1 MSILYTLRCAPLGA
15 AVVKSCFCCMSS
27 RREAALTLYSSFL
40 RHTTIWILT
49 IRCLL
54 YSTCLFP
61 LPQLVACAAHRKWI
75 YERGKRNHKYL
86 YSNLIATSYSIICI
100 DTVMDSVNANK
111 ISFSNLFEMGINYIL
126 QNYENLESGLNRS
139 FHFAG
144 IHSRSHYFIVL
155 LKRQNSLFLSNR
167 SFQRLV
173 YSNKAN
179 MLLAQQEIENLPI
192 ATLSVCDKL
201 LLSKLWYIFTWLQL
215 WVCAANSCVGEA
227 TDKNT

>member
-15 AVVKSCFCCMSS
+15 AVVKSCACCMSS

-61 LPQLVACAAHRKWI
+61 LPQLVVCAAHRKWI

-86 YSNLIATSYSIICI
+86 YCSLIATSYFIIGI
-100 DTVMDSVNANK
+100 DSYCDGFSECKKN
-111 ISFSNLFEMGINYIL
+111 SFSNLFEMGINYIP

-144 IHSRSHYFIVL
+144 IHSRSHYYFIET
-155 LKRQNSLFLSNR
+155 
-167 SFQRLV
+167 
-173 YSNKAN
+173 A
-179 MLLAQQEIENLPI
+179 E
-192 ATLSVCDKL
+192 
-201 LLSKLWYIFTWLQL
+201 
-215 WVCAANSCVGEA
+215 
-227 TDKNT
+227 